1 MNEWLRQTL
10 ADGPPLQRSRHL
22 VNRNGVDTSMRETF
36 RLLHATLPE
45 ASKVVWR
52 KIARKILDLRL
63 SLSGAS
69 EADRL
74 RAERRLRGYQHF
86 TRLRRADVAVVSY
99 GKSGR
104 TWLRVLLS
112 RLYQQVHDLPEDTLI
127 SFDNFHNM
135 DARIPRIFFTHDNYI
150 GDYTGNTDSK
160 VDFYDKTVLLLMR
173 DPRDVAVSQFFQWR
187 YRMRPGKKAL
197 NDYLPDGDES
207 PIFDFVMH
215 EGGGLPKVIAFMNLW
230 AREMSKVR
238 ALELLRYEDMRADA
252 QAAMTRVARFLDIPA
267 TEEQIRDAVEFASY
281 ENMKKKEAENAFRL
295 SGGRMAPRDQGNPD
309 SYKVRRAKVGGYR
322 DYFDDE
328 QIAAIDAM
336 VADRLDP
343 VYGYGPGVP
352 NIE

>member
-1 MNEWLRQTL
+1 MIVNLKVLR
-10 ADGPPLQRSRHL
+10 
-22 VNRNGVDTSMRETF
+22 
-36 RLLHATLPE
+36 ATLPE

-52 KIARKILDLRL
+52 KMARKILDLRL
-63 SLSGAS
+63 TLSGAS
-69 EADRL
+69 DADRL
-74 RAERRLRGYQHF
+74 SAERRLRGYQHY

-104 TWLRVLLS
+104 TWLRVMLS
-112 RLYQQVHDLPEDTLI
+112 RLYQQVHGLPEELLI
-127 SFDNFHNM
+127 SFDNFHNL
-135 DARIPRIFFTHDNYI
+135 DRRIPRLFFTHDNYI

-160 VDFYDKTVLLLMR
+160 ADFYDRKVLLLMR

-230 AREMSKVR
+230 AREMPKVR
-238 ALELLRYEDMRADA
+238 ALELVRYEDMRADPI
-252 QAAMTRVARFLDIPA
+252 AAMTRVARFLDIPA
-267 TEEQIRDAVEFASY
+267 SAAQIAEAVEFASY

-295 SGGRMAPRDQGNPD
+295 SGGRMAPRDQDNPD

-322 DYFDDE
+322 DYFDDAQVE
-328 QIAAIDAM
+328 AIDALM
-336 VADRLDP
+336 DARLDP
-343 VYGYGPGVP
+343 VYGYGSLGTRPH
-352 NIE
+352 